1 MPVSR
6 SVLGGADTFVRVL
19 VRALRVRFL
28 EGFFDFEIGLVTR
41 FGALSVFPNRFLCF
55 TESFVYEVA
64 CGSSVPTLQVPH
76 CACVDKILPSMYI
89 CVILVNTTRNI
100 NEFLNNAD
108 CVVRVSNCKKVE
120 FFLFHLGVSFVLVLV
135 IGCVSGVNI
144 DTSVF
149 VIVLLVFL

>member
-6 SVLGGADTFVRVL
+6 SVLGDADTFVRVL

-28 EGFFDFEIGLVTR
+28 EGFFRLFGGVTR
-41 FGALSVFPNRFLCF
+41 FGALSVFPNRLLCF
-55 TESFVYEVA
+55 TDSFVYEVA

-76 CACVDKILPSMYI
+76 CACVDKILPSVYI

-108 CVVRVSNCKKVE
+108 CVVRVSDCKKVE

-135 IGCVSGVNI
+135 ISCVSGVNI